1 MTAYLPPK
9 YDVDIPKQ
17 MTSVSCT
24 VKASVFTALLE
35 LPEPDLCSIRRR
47 LLRRIS
53 LTKERGGSEGNKT
66 LHRQKGVRLW
76 ETVTVL
82 KTKDTARISANT

>member
-1 MTAYLPPK
+1 LVKNAFRMTAYLPPK

-47 LLRRIS
+47 IL
-53 LTKERGGSEGNKT
+53 
-66 LHRQKGVRLW
+66 
-76 ETVTVL
+76 
-82 KTKDTARISANT
+82 